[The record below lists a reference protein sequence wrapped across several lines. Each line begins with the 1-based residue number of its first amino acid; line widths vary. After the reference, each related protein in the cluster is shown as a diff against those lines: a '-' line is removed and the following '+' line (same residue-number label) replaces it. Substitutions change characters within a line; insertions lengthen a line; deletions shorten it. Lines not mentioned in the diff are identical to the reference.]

1 MTSIAGDSADPN
13 VPAIH
18 GSHSS
23 TGAGVFAESEI
34 GPGVHAVSR
43 GTDPNQEGVAV
54 FAEAVGTAV
63 IGNSQNFIGVVGF
76 TTSTTG
82 GVGVMGQSKGR
93 ATGVFG
99 EADSGIGVHGITN
112 SGEAAIRGE
121 HKAAGFAGFFEGK
134 VGVTHELNVNGNIN
148 TLGNVQLIGPGQD
161 LAEPFTVEGPQTARP
176 GSVVVLTGPDRVR
189 VSDTPYDPRVAGIV
203 SGAGNL
209 RPGIVLGRCD
219 TTDDR
224 PVIALTGKVWC
235 YVDADEVPIKLGDL
249 LTTSCTP
256 GHAMRAT
263 DQARAFGAV
272 IGKALAGLS
281 GGRGLIPV
289 LVALH

>member
-13 VPAIH
+13 VPGVH

-23 TGAGVFAESEI
+23 TGAGVFGESEI

-43 GTDPNQEGVAV
+43 GTDPNVEGVAV
-54 FAEAVGTAV
+54 FAEAVGAAV
-63 IGNSQNFIGVVGF
+63 IGNSQNWIGVVGF

-82 GVGVMGQSKGR
+82 GVGVMGQGAGR

-99 EADSGIGVHGITN
+99 EADSGIGVHGVTN

-134 VGVTHELNVNGNIN
+134 VGVTHDLSVNGNIT
-148 TLGNVQLIGPGQD
+148 TLGDVQLIGSGQD
-161 LAEPFTVEGPQTARP
+161 LAEPFTLVGQQTARP
-176 GSVVVLTGPDRVR
+176 GSVVVLAGPDRVR
-189 VSDTPYDPRVAGIV
+189 VSDAPYDPRVAGIV

-209 RPGIVLGRCD
+209 KPGIVLGRCD
-219 TTDDR
+219 TSDDR

-235 YVDADEVPIKLGDL
+235 YVDAGQDPIELGDL
-249 LTTSCTP
+249 LTTSGTL

-263 DQARAFGAV
+263 DQTRAFGAV

-281 GGRGLIPV
+281 RGRGLIPV
-289 LVALH
+289 LVALR

>member
-1 MTSIAGDSADPN
+1 ML
-13 VPAIH
+13 
-18 GSHSS
+18 
-23 TGAGVFAESEI
+23 AESEI
-34 GPGVHAVSR
+34 GPGIHAISR
-43 GTDPNQEGVAV
+43 GTDPHQQGVAV
-54 FAEAVGTAV
+54 LADAIGAAV
-63 IGNSQNFIGVVGF
+63 IGNSQKWMGVYGFSASTIGGN
-76 TTSTTG
+76 
-82 GVGVMGQSKGR
+82 GVMGQGQGG
-93 ATGVFG
+93 AAGVAG
-99 EADSGIGVHGITN
+99 VADVGIGVLGVTD
-112 SGEAAIRGE
+112 SGEAAIKGQ
-121 HKAAGFAGFFEGK
+121 HKAAGFAGFFDGK
-134 VGVTHELNVNGNIN
+134 VGVTHDLNVNGNIN
-148 TLGNVQLIGPGQD
+148 TLGDVQLIGAGQD
-161 LAEPFTVEGPQTARP
+161 LAEPFTVEGPQAAWP

-209 RPGIVLGRCD
+209 KPGIVLGRCD

-235 YVDADEVPIKLGDL
+235 YVDADQDPIELGDL
-249 LTTSCTP
+249 LTTSRTP

-281 GGRGLIPV
+281 RGHGLIPV

>member
-1 MTSIAGDSADPN
+1 MTSITGDSANPN
-13 VPAIH
+13 VSGVH

-23 TGAGVFAESEI
+23 TGAGVFGESEI
-34 GPGVHAVSR
+34 GPGVHGVSR
-43 GTDPNQEGVAV
+43 GTDPQQQGVGV
-54 FAEAVGTAV
+54 LAEAVGAAV
-63 IGNSQNFIGVVGF
+63 VGRSQGWMGVFGF

-82 GVGVMGQSKGR
+82 GHGVMGQGQGGG
-93 ATGVFG
+93 AGVAGVADVGIGVFG
-99 EADSGIGVHGITN
+99 RTE

-134 VGVTHELNVNGNIN
+134 VGVTRDLNVDGNIN
-148 TLGNVQLIGPGQD
+148 TLGNVQLVGQD

-209 RPGIVLGRCD
+209 KPGIVLGRCD

-235 YVDADEVPIKLGDL
+235 YVDADEDPIELGDL
-249 LTTSCTP
+249 LTTSGTL

-263 DQARAFGAV
+263 DQTRAFGAV

-281 GGRGLIPV
+281 VGRGLIPV
-289 LVALH
+289 LVALR